1 MVLKILKIIDDVTI
15 ANHMES
21 GGIPGSVHISN
32 ETYTNLTGEYTVEEG
47 NGGDRDPF
55 LREKNVRTY
64 LIRPKLD
71 DEFSTL
77 NFNSSSYSR
86 ISSIFTVVERNN
98 QAIFCS
104 FNNPIL

>member
-1 MVLKILKIIDDVTI
+1 MTI

-21 GGIPGSVHISN
+21 GGIPGSVHISH
-32 ETYTNLTGEYTVEEG
+32 ETYMNLTGEYTVEEG

-71 DEFSTL
+71 DELSTL

-86 ISSIFTVVERNN
+86 ISSILSVVERNN
-98 QAIFCS
+98 HAIFVRS
-104 FNNPIL
+104 TTFL